1 MEIQIQKNV
10 ALRQFTTYH
19 TGGPAQYFA
28 VARDWQTF
36 FHLREFAK
44 KEGMPFLILGGGSN
58 VLFADEGYPGMVV
71 LNQMD
76 KVAFHP
82 EAVTSESG
90 VHLMKLIALAAQR
103 NMGGIS
109 ALANVPGTVGGAVY
123 GNAGTRDL
131 WMGDALLSAIILPEN
146 GDKPMQVDKDY
157 FKFGYRDSV
166 IKKTKDIVLAA
177 TLKLKPTPAGV
188 IRIEVNEYIKSRMA
202 KQPMGLSC
210 GSFFKNPTHF
220 PSAGWLIEQAGCKGM
235 KEGGA
240 MVSDKHANFILNT
253 GNATT
258 KDILTLALK
267 VHQMVKEKHNTILEP
282 EVQIFPT
289 NPFKS

>member
-10 ALRQFTTYH
+10 DLKQFTTYH
-19 TGGPAQYFA
+19 TGGPARFFA
-28 VARDWQTF
+28 AAPDWQAF
-36 FHLREFAK
+36 FHLREFAR
-44 KEGMPFLILGGGSN
+44 KEKVPFLILGGGSN
-58 VLFADEGYPGMVV
+58 VLFADEGYPGMVI
-71 LNQMD
+71 LNRMD

-82 EAVTSESG
+82 EAVTAEGG
-90 VHLMKLIALAAQR
+90 VYLMKLIALAAQR
-103 NMGGIS
+103 NLGGIS
-109 ALANVPGTVGGAVY
+109 ALANVPGTLGGAVY

-131 WMGDALLSAIILPEN
+131 WIGDALLSVIILPEN
-146 GDKPMQVDKDY
+146 GDSPLNISQEACQ
-157 FKFGYRDSV
+157 FGYRTSV
-166 IKKTKDIVLAA
+166 FKKTKDIVLAA
-177 TLKLKPTPAGV
+177 TLKLKPSPAGM
-188 IRIEVNEYIKSRMA
+188 IRIEVNEYIKNRMA
-202 KQPMGLSC
+202 KQPVGLSC

-240 MVSDKHANFILNT
+240 MVSEKHANFILNT

-267 VHQMVKEKHNTILEP
+267 VHQMVKEKTNTVLEP

-289 NPFKS
+289 NPFKP